1 MPPLYP
7 SQDNHTEDVSQEPH
21 QAYHVGEDT
30 VQDKVEQNELLV
42 VGCPVVCGG
51 GMLGHNA
58 AVDDDLKSGGLV
70 DRNGRRRHDLV
81 YSMLKRWKV

>member
-21 QAYHVGEDT
+21 QPYHVGEDT
-30 VQDKVEQNELLV
+30 VKDKVEQNELLV

-51 GMLGHNA
+51 GMLGHRA
-58 AVDDDLKSGGLV
+58 AVEDDLKSGGFV
-70 DRNGRRRHDLV
+70 DRYGRRRHD
-81 YSMLKRWKV
+81 